1 MLVKKG
7 VLIMKEKFIP
17 YCLPDITE
25 LEIKE
30 VIDTLKSGWL
40 AKGPKTIEFEKK
52 FAEFVGAKYA
62 VAMNSCTA
70 ALHIALVAA
79 DIGPGD
85 EVITTSMTFAASVNT
100 ILHVGAIP
108 VFVDIDPKTGLM
120 DAEKIEEKITERTK
134 AIVPVHYAG
143 QACDLSRIYDIADKY
158 NLFVSE
164 DAAHAMY
171 TEYKGKRIGNKAQGT
186 VSFSF
191 YATKN
196 LTTGEGGMLVTD
208 SKEIADR
215 ARMLITHGMS
225 KNAWNRYAQG
235 SGWMYDIIEPGYKYN
250 MCDIQASLGLTQLSR
265 LPEMQNNRELK
276 AQIYINGLSGVK
288 GLELQSIN
296 EGTSKHAWHL
306 FIIRITEEFMVSRNE
321 VIDYLAEKNIGT
333 SVHFIPVHIM
343 SAYSKFANQNIL
355 PNTEKWFSEIISLPL
370 YSTLEIEDI
379 KRIVKSIKEI
389 SVQNQQVYM
398 EEGLI
403 PLMGSNQKEKD
414 SPADRV

>member
-1 MLVKKG
+1 MT
-7 VLIMKEKFIP
+7 EKFIP

-30 VIDTLKSGWL
+30 VVETLQSGWL

-85 EVITTSMTFAASVNT
+85 EVITTSMTFAASVST
-100 ILHVGAIP
+100 ILHVGAVP

-120 DAEKIEEKITERTK
+120 DVEKIEEKITDRTK

-143 QACDLSRIYDIADKY
+143 QACDLDRIYGIAKKY

-164 DAAHAMY
+164 DAAHGIY
-171 TEYKGKRIGNKAQGT
+171 TEYKGKRLGNQALGT

-196 LTTGEGGMLVTD
+196 LTTGEGGMLVTE

-215 ARMLITHGMS
+215 ARVLITHGMN
-225 KNAWNRYAQG
+225 KNAWKRYAQG
-235 SGWMYDIIEPGYKYN
+235 GSWMYDIQEPGYKYN
-250 MCDIQASLGLTQLSR
+250 MFDVQASLGLAQLER
-265 LPEMQNNRELK
+265 LGEMQNNRESK
-276 AQIYINGLSGVK
+276 AQIYIKGLSEVK
-288 GLELQSIN
+288 GLELQKVDG
-296 EGTSKHAWHL
+296 GTSKHAWHL
-306 FIIRITEEFMVSRNE
+306 FIIRVTEEFPMSRDE
-321 VIDYLAEKNIGT
+321 LIDYLAEKNIGT
-333 SVHFIPVHIM
+333 SVHFIPVHM
-343 SAYSKFANQNIL
+343 MTAYREFGSQSFL
-355 PNTEKWFSEIISLPL
+355 PNTEKWFSEIMSLPL

-379 KRIVKSIKEI
+379 DRIVKTI
-389 SVQNQQVYM
+389 NQ
-398 EEGLI
+398 I
-403 PLMGSNQKEKD
+403 PLRKPKDFAEENLIRLISNSQKGMATPP
-414 SPADRV
+414 SPRDRM